1 MEPRRIQDALR
12 HDNRDECHDRE
23 VGVERLEMLER
34 GVPAERSGLAQR
46 KAEFERLGLQ
56 RVRASRRR
64 VGRCEDMN
72 DFLAMRN
79 QRLECLFRERRLADQ
94 YDSQRGQPRRSQGY
108 QTKLTV
114 ARSAAA
120 RGNAV
125 CTSLAPPRVAADRW

>member
-1 MEPRRIQDALR
+1 
-12 HDNRDECHDRE
+12 
-23 VGVERLEMLER
+23 MLER

-64 VGRCEDMN
+64 IRRREDMN

-79 QRLECLFRERRLADQ
+79 QRLERLFRKRRLADQ
-94 YDSQRGQPRRSQGY
+94 YDSQRGQPRRSRGY

-114 ARSAAA
+114 ARSA
-120 RGNAV
+120 
-125 CTSLAPPRVAADRW
+125 SWSRVHPIHKKSCIVQAKEEVRASCRTTANTKHSRSRRP